1 MILSQGINKVRAFAL
16 PAGVSGDGSANQ
28 LAGAAI
34 VKWHSA
40 YDDMLHQ
47 VYVNGRFAGT
57 TVELTQRQMIVP
69 VPLSQKTAVRIEV
82 FAVEPQFADV
92 DFSDEL
98 NTSQNQTGRVEI
110 EFPRTDNLPMDGKAD
125 YYLEGNRLNNRSI
138 KIQPDFVGK
147 GGFGLSSFGNS
158 DFGYDG
164 SAAIGFGKGNF
175 GFGWFGFDADVLCWQ
190 SGQLQAGNYK
200 FDIKITDN
208 LGNTAEG
215 QETETITVIPPAK
228 PAEEMTIKSFDKQNG
243 KLILQ
248 VA

>member
-1 MILSQGINKVRAFAL
+1 MLSEGISRVRAFE
-16 PAGVSGDGSANQ
+16 
-28 LAGAAI
+28 LATGTAV

-40 YDDMLHQ
+40 YNDKLYQ
-47 VYVNGRFAGT
+47 VYVNGRFAGAT
-57 TVELTQRQMIVP
+57 IELTQRQMIVP
-69 VPLSQKTAVRIEV
+69 IPLSQKTAARIEV
-82 FAVEPQFADV
+82 FAVEPEFADV
-92 DFSDEL
+92 DFSDEI
-98 NTSQNQTGRVEI
+98 NTSQNQTGRVKI

-125 YYLEGNRLNNRSI
+125 YYLEENKLNNRGVR
-138 KIQPDFVGK
+138 IQPDFVDK

-175 GFGWFGFDADVLCWQ
+175 GFDTDMLRWQ
-190 SGQLQAGNYK
+190 SGQLQADNYK

-208 LGNTAEG
+208 LGNTTDE
-215 QETETITVIPPAK
+215 QETEIMTIIPPAT
-228 PAEEMTIKSFDKQNG
+228 PAERLTIKSFDKHNG

>member
-1 MILSQGINKVRAFAL
+1 MILSEGISKVRAFAL

-34 VKWHSA
+34 VKWHSV
-40 YDDMLHQ
+40 YDDKLYQ
-47 VYVNGRFAGT
+47 VYVNGSFAGAAI
-57 TVELTQRQMIVP
+57 EPMQRQMIVP
-69 VPLSQKTAVRIEV
+69 IPLSQKTAVRIEV
-82 FAVEPQFADV
+82 FAVEPRFADA

-98 NTSQNQTGRVEI
+98 DTSQTQMGRAKI
-110 EFPRTDNLPMDGKAD
+110 EFPRTDNLPIDGKAD
-125 YYLEGNRLNNRSI
+125 YYLEENKLNNRDV
-138 KIQPDFVGK
+138 KIRPDFTDK

-164 SAAIGFGKGNF
+164 SAAIGLGKGNF
-175 GFGWFGFDADVLCWQ
+175 GFGWFGFDACLLHWQ
-190 SGQLQAGNYK
+190 SGQMQAGSYK

-208 LGNTAEG
+208 LGNTADG
-215 QETETITVIPPAK
+215 QETEAITIIPPAM
-228 PAEEMTIKSFDKQNG
+228 PAKELTIKSFDKQNG

>member
-40 YDDMLHQ
+40 YDDKRYQ
-47 VYVNGRFAGT
+47 VYVNGRFAGAA
-57 TVELTQRQMIVP
+57 VELTQRQMIVP
-69 VPLSQKTAVRIEV
+69 IPLSQKTAVRIEV

-92 DFSDEL
+92 DFSEKID
-98 NTSQNQTGRVEI
+98 TSQNQAGRVKI

-125 YYLEGNRLNNRSI
+125 YYLEENRLNNKSVR
-138 KIQPDFVGK
+138 IQPEFTDK

-175 GFGWFGFDADVLCWQ
+175 GFGWFGFDACLLRWQ
-190 SGQLQAGNYK
+190 SGQLQAGSYK

-208 LGNTAEG
+208 LGNTTDG
-215 QETETITVIPPAK
+215 QETETITVIPPAM
-228 PAEEMTIKSFDKQNG
+228 PAEELTIKSFDKQNG